1 MATLKDKFSK
11 GLTTINVKT
20 NTFMEQNKIST
31 HISTLEREISNLK
44 MQLGE
49 LVYTKWVQDDF
60 ELSLVEEI
68 LNTINAKYQEI
79 EIQRNKMEQV
89 SLEEQ
94 KILGTVPTSSWGQH
108 VAEEEK
114 EETIFCTNCG
124 SPSSANHKFCT
135 KCGSPL

>member
-1 MATLKDKFSK
+1 MASLRDKFSK

-20 NTFMEQNKIST
+20 NSFMEQNKIST

-49 LVYTKWVQDDF
+49 IVYTKWVQDDF
-60 ELSLVEEI
+60 ELSIIEEI
-68 LNTINAKYQEI
+68 LNTINTKYQEI
-79 EIQRNKMEQV
+79 EIQRNKMEQI

-94 KILGTVPTSSWGQH
+94 KILGTAPTSSWGQY
-108 VAEEEK
+108 VAG

-124 SPSSANHKFCT
+124 SPGSANHKFCT